1 MNRLRKLCAIV
12 LTLTASAAL
21 ADGAPSATQ
30 VEHLNIVYSV
40 TDADAVHEFYGDI
53 LGLPRIPDIQL
64 PADRVMVRY
73 LGGVSELK
81 FIVTGDDLPQM
92 DGGATTARGIRL
104 LALLLP
110 LKEQDGILERLAQK
124 GFEVPE
130 LTVRKTD
137 EGVFRYAFGMIY
149 DPDGNQVEIVF
160 LDNSVPEAT
169 FQQAQFGLSV
179 SNLAAMDDFL
189 TNVLGYRPV
198 VTEGAIHRYEM
209 GRTQLKFWEVSSD
222 LPAWNG
228 GPSDIR
234 GMSLIQSIVPDV
246 DAVRAAVVERGGK
259 IHTEP
264 FALGSLATIMFVEG
278 PDGILFE
285 FAGPLLN
292 RLKEPSR

>member
-1 MNRLRKLCAIV
+1 LNRLLKICASV
-12 LTLTASAAL
+12 LALTACAAL
-21 ADGAPSATQ
+21 ADGAPAATQ

-40 TDADAVHEFYGDI
+40 TDADAIHEFYGEI
-53 LGLPRIPDIQL
+53 LGLTRIPDIQL
-64 PADRVMVRY
+64 PADRLMIRY
-73 LGGVSELK
+73 MGGVTELK
-81 FIVTGDDLPQM
+81 FIVSGDDLPQM
-92 DGGATTARGIRL
+92 AGGATEARGIRL

-110 LKEQDGILERLAQK
+110 LTEQEGILHRLAQK
-124 GFEVPE
+124 GHDLPDM
-130 LTVRKTD
+130 TVRRTD
-137 EGVFRYAFGMIY
+137 DGVFRYAFGMIY
-149 DPDGNQVEIVF
+149 DGDGNQVEIVF
-160 LDNSVPEAT
+160 LDDSVPAAT

-179 SNLAAMDDFL
+179 SDHEAMDDFL

-209 GRTQLKFWEVSSD
+209 GRTQLKFWEVSGEV
-222 LPAWNG
+222 PAWNG
-228 GPSDIR
+228 GHSDKI

-285 FAGPLLN
+285 FAGPLLD
-292 RLKEPSR
+292 RLKDQSQ